1 MKTDQVKSRRPY
13 ASPVTRVLKIR
24 VQHILCQSLQKKNT
38 PTPYQW

>member
-1 MKTDQVKSRRPY
+1 MKTEQVISRRPY
-13 ASPVTRVLKIR
+13 ASPVTRVVKIR

>member
-1 MKTDQVKSRRPY
+1 MKTEQEISLRPY
-13 ASPVTRVLKIR
+13 ASPVTRVVKIS